1 MVLGLPRHGSAAL
14 CVVRGRSLSGISP
27 CFARLVGLGV
37 KWSIGAHLIRSLR
50 GAQSRSGLGLHRS
63 LGERVRR
70 RRLGLEVD
78 EGWCR
83 EVTDVLLRRLGRV
96 LRHLLLDPVSRKPKV
111 VAVRHPAEYHD
122 TPPTLVVIRRQC
134 GRRLPQQAQHAEV
147 GLHARQLGVRRVCQ

>member
-14 CVVRGRSLSGISP
+14 CVVRGGSWSGISP
-27 CFARLVGLGV
+27 CFARLVNLGG

-50 GAQSRSGLGLHRS
+50 GAQCRSRLGLHRS
-63 LGERVRR
+63 PGERVRR

-96 LRHLLLDPVSRKPKV
+96 LRHLLLDPDVVLASKEALGLLRERFVRASRNDNLLLLLCFLYLISLDCHLLLLPKLFR
-111 VAVRHPAEYHD
+111 A
-122 TPPTLVVIRRQC
+122 LVI
-134 GRRLPQQAQHAEV
+134 
-147 GLHARQLGVRRVCQ
+147 